1 MCARIDA
8 RSFRRAKCSTGTGA
22 GEISPRSVRRE
33 VTNAALLPPRTAV
46 RVGGAAIAALVAV
59 LVTAAGAALRAVV
72 ALAKSTLLKL
82 KTA

>member
-1 MCARIDA
+1 M
-8 RSFRRAKCSTGTGA
+8 
-22 GEISPRSVRRE
+22 
-33 VTNAALLPPRTAV
+33 

-72 ALAKSTLLKL
+72 ALARSMLLKL